1 MSEEEVGGLIS
12 LIGVCVQLGGTAL
25 LLTLFYLVSRRAGTR
40 PHVTRWVY
48 AWLALLVALVAV
60 GIRYTLGD
68 LLLPPSAR
76 SPGLPAAVTHSIYL
90 LGKLLFLLLLLDGV
104 RQFARGTGLPGRWR
118 WWLAGTVAV
127 AVLSSASAPD
137 LNRAMQVQQPVA
149 VIIYGLGAWSF
160 LTLPAARRWPGT
172 RLTGMVLGAHA
183 LLWAVYGLAFYSRDP
198 VTGITPPPFGF
209 LNTYNSFFDTAGML
223 LLAFGQLVIL
233 LEEVEHDL
241 EQARAERLRAV
252 RESEARLKAVIETAT
267 DGILAVDAQGVV
279 MLANGGAARLLGGRR
294 REMVGRPLAEI
305 LAPEAAAAIDRRL
318 VDVHR
323 ATPGRQAVFEVVQ
336 RGPDGRD
343 VPLEIA
349 ASTFRNE
356 GDLLDIFVLRDVG
369 ERRRGEAERAELQA
383 RLSQSLRMEALGRLV
398 SGVAHELNNP
408 LAAILTFSEQLL
420 AERPAADASGPLGTI
435 REQARRARM
444 IVRDLLTFVRRR
456 EERRAPADMALI
468 VERTVRALENDF
480 TRQGVRLTVQL
491 APRLPTI
498 VCDGTALEQVLTN
511 LLDNAAR
518 ATPGGAVTLTVAPE
532 GQGIRMQVEDDG
544 PGIPNEHFARLF
556 EPFFTTRG
564 IGEGTGLGL
573 SVSLGIIEQHG
584 GVLRAENRVPESGAR
599 FIVWLPLG
607 MATAE
612 VTRVPQSSR
621 GAPLGAPGAVLLID
635 DEAPVRASLRRYFER
650 QGWTVDEA
658 ADGREGI
665 EKLDTQAPDHE
676 YDIIICDLKMPGV
689 TGLDVHQWIRAR
701 HGELLGRLVFASGD
715 TATPETAEFLASN
728 DCAVLE
734 KPFELAELA
743 ATVSRVRA
751 AAADPA

>member
-25 LLTLFYLVSRRAGTR
+25 LLTLFYLLSRRAGTR

-198 VTGITPPPFGF
+198 VTGVTPPPFGF

-233 LEEVEHDL
+233 LEEAEHDL

-408 LAAILTFSEQLL
+408 LTSIAGLSEFLQERPGVGRAEREHLSVIHDQAERAGRIVRNLLTF
-420 AERPAADASGPLGTI
+420 
-435 REQARRARM
+435 ARRGTPGEELVDLNELVDRTALLVRYELSVRG
-444 IVRDLLTFVRRR
+444 ITLVEERTPAPLRVRGNADELQQVLLNLVTNAAQAVRDLPP
-456 EERRAPADMALI
+456 E
-468 VERTVRALENDF
+468 
-480 TRQGVRLTVQL
+480 
-491 APRLPTI
+491 APREIRLQTRVEGPE
-498 VCDGTALEQVLTN
+498 ALVLVR
-511 LLDNAAR
+511 DS
-518 ATPGGAVTLTVAPE
+518 
-532 GQGIRMQVEDDG
+532 G
-544 PGIPNEHFARLF
+544 PGVPEAIASQIFT
-556 EPFFTTRG
+556 PFFTTKEP
-564 IGEGTGLGL
+564 GEGTGLGL
-573 SVSLGIIEQHG
+573 PLSYRIVESHG
-584 GVLRAENRVPESGAR
+584 GRLRYQAPAPGERGAV
-599 FIVWLPLG
+599 FACVLPLAAG
-607 MATAE
+607 APEPGPTPTARRELLLVDGDPAAELIVRALFEPAGYAVRVARTAADGLTAWTSGTWGVALVDGALSADGNRRLIEALHPGPGQRVLVATAE
-612 VTRVPQSSR
+612 PAVQRVAR
-621 GAPLGAPGAVLLID
+621 ELGFGVLPRPFLPRD
-635 DEAPVRASLRRYFER
+635 VVARAGDLLPVP
-650 QGWTVDEA
+650 
-658 ADGREGI
+658 
-665 EKLDTQAPDHE
+665 APDQGE
-676 YDIIICDLKMPGV
+676 V
-689 TGLDVHQWIRAR
+689 AR
-701 HGELLGRLVFASGD
+701 
-715 TATPETAEFLASN
+715 
-728 DCAVLE
+728 
-734 KPFELAELA
+734 
-743 ATVSRVRA
+743 
-751 AAADPA
+751 